1 MQTQI
6 CIAVLLF
13 CVVCQV
19 QGAVNCTSAGRYAD
33 PVDTTCKNYTLC
45 VLTTGNSFISYEY
58 TCPTTSLFS
67 PISRTCT
74 TNYVC
79 NTTNTTNTTT
89 SICTVDG
96 FVANPSSTG
105 CTSYIQCVQI
115 NGTFVETV
123 LSCPNGT
130 LYNPN
135 TTLCDA
141 SYNCPSAV
149 SVTCSSVGRIPD
161 TTDTTCQRYFLC
173 VLAANGTLIQYSYT
187 CPTSSVFSPVSNVC
201 TTTYTC
207 P

>member
-1 MQTQI
+1 MQNQI

-13 CVVCQV
+13 CVVWQV
-19 QGAVNCTSAGRYAD
+19 HGAVNCTSAGRYAD
-33 PVDTTCKNYTLC
+33 PNDTTCKNYSLC
-45 VLTTGNSFISYEY
+45 ILTTGNTFISYDY

-79 NTTNTTNTTT
+79 NTTNTTTT
-89 SICTVDG
+89 STCTIDG
-96 FVANPSSTG
+96 FVANPSSID

-115 NGTFVETV
+115 NGTFIETV

-130 LYNPN
+130 FYNPN

-141 SYNCPSAV
+141 SYTCSSA
-149 SVTCSSVGRIPD
+149 VTCSSVGRIAD

-173 VLAANGTLIQYSYT
+173 VLAANGTLLQYSYT
-187 CPTSSVFSPVSNVC
+187 CPSTSVFSPVSNLC